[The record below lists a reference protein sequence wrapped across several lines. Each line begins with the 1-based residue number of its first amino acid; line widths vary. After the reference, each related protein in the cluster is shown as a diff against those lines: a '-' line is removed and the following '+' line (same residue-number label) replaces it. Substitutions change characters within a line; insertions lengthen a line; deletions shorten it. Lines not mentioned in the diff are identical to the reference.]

1 MKIRLL
7 NAKDAG
13 IYRTIRLEAV
23 QDAPLAFA
31 ESAAEARGKS
41 FDDFVNYLDSHERGD
56 FVLGAFED
64 DTLIGVVGFFRTA
77 HGKHSHKGT
86 IWGMYVRPAY
96 RRRGVGA
103 ALIAA
108 AIERARNIAGVRQ
121 MNLSVTASNTAA
133 KRLYENAGFRVY
145 GVEPGALSM
154 EGKYFDEDLMQLVL

>member
-13 IYRTIRLEAV
+13 SYRTIRLEAV
-23 QDAPLAFA
+23 HDAPLAFA
-31 ESAAEARGKS
+31 ESTAEAREKS

-77 HGKHSHKGT
+77 HSKHSHKGT

-103 ALIAA
+103 
-108 AIERARNIAGVRQ
+108 
-121 MNLSVTASNTAA
+121 
-133 KRLYENAGFRVY
+133 
-145 GVEPGALSM
+145 
-154 EGKYFDEDLMQLVL
+154 